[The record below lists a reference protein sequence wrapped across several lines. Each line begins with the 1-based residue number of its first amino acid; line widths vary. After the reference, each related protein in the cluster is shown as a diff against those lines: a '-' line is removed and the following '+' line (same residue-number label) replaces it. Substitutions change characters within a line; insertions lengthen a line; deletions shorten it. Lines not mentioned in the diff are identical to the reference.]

1 MPYSAINNYFLDRKQ
16 GSTYSDCW
24 SLTHD
29 LILFSAL
36 QNKAGGGVNKVL
48 LKFNKLVQSS
58 RIQMERQFADD
69 SF

>member
-1 MPYSAINNYFLDRKQ
+1 MSYSAVNNYFLDGEQ

-29 LILFSAL
+29 LVLFSAL
-36 QNKAGGGVNKVL
+36 QNKACGGVNRVL
-48 LKFNKLVQSS
+48 LKFSKLVQSS